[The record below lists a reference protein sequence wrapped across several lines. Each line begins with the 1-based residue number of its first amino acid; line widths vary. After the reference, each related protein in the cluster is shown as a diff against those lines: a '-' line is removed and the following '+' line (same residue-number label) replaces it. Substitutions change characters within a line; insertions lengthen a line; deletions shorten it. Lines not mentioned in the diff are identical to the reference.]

1 MAKNVTTG
9 LRRRRSLSVSE
20 ITCPS
25 LPHSRNICPDPSLLA
40 DVSQHQ
46 CHSSPTKLSRQ
57 GVPVFPGRDLESILS
72 HDSAPG
78 SNKILVQPK
87 SSQRPSSTTLPTNWK
102 PIPPAKPRSRPA
114 SPNPSHSR
122 PLRQHS
128 DINLS
133 NSHSSNQISTTST
146 TPSGHSNFLKVLLPV
161 PHHKN
166 NKSDVEDSA
175 NSSLPSAASPK
186 SVARFSP
193 IAQAKVEKH
202 SDSEPKSVKEG
213 SRNEAAQKRSM
224 YFNKSAGD
232 SGDYEINDIGI
243 GNDNSSCIDLIVE
256 KNMAY
261 GVVEIGL
268 GDKPSL
274 VVTAVESSAYEYV
287 DMEIGD
293 DPIGRMNTRR
303 SSDYAYVDMAFEKPP
318 TTVEE
323 SLGGDSGIYEYV
335 DMSIGNGNPPS
346 IVEKSRAGEAGDY
359 DYIGVEFDKPPSTVK
374 TNPVGESTVGL
385 QVLQQ
390 KETIVSNHPAL
401 VGLEG
406 NGVQKARDTGKNTQS
421 GGKVM
426 PWLHE

>member
-1 MAKNVTTG
+1 MSKNVTTG
-9 LRRRRSLSVSE
+9 LRRKSLSESE

-25 LPHSRNICPDPSLLA
+25 LPHSCPDPKLLA
-40 DVSQHQ
+40 DVNQHQ
-46 CHSSPTKLSRQ
+46 RHPSPMKLSRQ
-57 GVPVFPGRDLESILS
+57 GVLVFPGYDLESILF
-72 HDSAPG
+72 HDSALG

-87 SSQRPSSTTLPTNWK
+87 SSQRPSSTTLPTNSK
-102 PIPPAKPRSRPA
+102 PIPPPKPRSRPA

-122 PLRQHS
+122 PLTWHS

-133 NSHSSNQISTTST
+133 NSHSSNQISTAST

-161 PHHKN
+161 PHHKITHA

-175 NSSLPSAASPK
+175 KSSLPSVASPK

-193 IAQAKVEKH
+193 KEQDKVEEH
-202 SDSEPKSVKEG
+202 SNSEPKSVKEG

-224 YFNKSAGD
+224 YLEKSAGD
-232 SGDYEINDIGI
+232 SGDYDIEI
-243 GNDNSSCIDLIVE
+243 GNDNSSCLDLIVE

-261 GVVEIGL
+261 GVVEMRL
-268 GDKPSL
+268 GDKPSPD
-274 VVTAVESSAYEYV
+274 VTAVESSVYEYIY
-287 DMEIGD
+287 MEIGNG
-293 DPIGRMNTRR
+293 PIRKMNTRR
-303 SSDYAYVDMAFEKPP
+303 SSDYAYVDA
-318 TTVEE
+318 VEE

-335 DMSIGNGNPPS
+335 DMSIGNGNSPN

-359 DYIGVEFDKPPSTVK
+359 DYIGVGFHKPPSTVK

-390 KETIVSNHPAL
+390 KETIGDNHPAL

-406 NGVQKARDTGKNTQS
+406 NGAQKARDTGKTNQS
-421 GGKVM
+421 GGKVT
-426 PWLHE
+426 PWLHD